1 MEGREREMEEE
12 RRRHG
17 WRVSTRELVRCSK
30 GRGWLHLLY
39 CTCISVCC
47 TLNSSRL
54 TRNLPQCCSV
64 NFRIKSCHARARND
78 QQGRRAHLSAASVS
92 LSSRQVRLAPAG
104 RVLSLAS
111 LAWNLSST
119 RRSTTAVICETRQ
132 AAASSTAAS
141 ARCQCMACAPR
152 RSLPT
157 EHSSAPHSPP
167 RRRRHPTSE
176 GTGFPDRSWD
186 AQTAGDESRGAEEA
200 WLDRPWRATW

>member
-30 GRGWLHLLY
+30 GRGWLPLLY
-39 CTCISVCC
+39 CPCISVCC

-92 LSSRQVRLAPAG
+92 LSSRQMRLAPAARAFTCFTCLELVFDEAIYNRG
-104 RVLSLAS
+104 DLRD
-111 LAWNLSST
+111 
-119 RRSTTAVICETRQ
+119 
-132 AAASSTAAS
+132 AASSGKQHRGVGALSVHGMCAAQVTPYRAFQRS
-141 ARCQCMACAPR
+141 AQ
-152 RSLPT
+152 
-157 EHSSAPHSPP
+157 
-167 RRRRHPTSE
+167 PTSASSPSDIR
-176 GTGFPDRSWD
+176 GDWFSGQIVGRTDRGRRI
-186 AQTAGDESRGAEEA
+186 ARSRGS
-200 WLDRPWRATW
+200 LVG